1 MADKIFEDSEV
12 ITKRFT
18 CECMD
23 PAHTMDVTVELT
35 PKKELIA
42 FTFWESYFSGRL
54 SFLERLKKMVK
65 LLIGRSVWEN
75 EFYLR
80 REDIPELVDLL
91 QKATSKR

>member
-1 MADKIFEDSEV
+1 MADKLFEDSEI

-23 PAHTMDVTVELT
+23 PAHTMDVSVELT
-35 PKKELIA
+35 PKKELVM
-42 FTFWESYFSGRL
+42 FTFWESYLSGRL
-54 SFLERLKKMVK
+54 SFLERLKRIFK

-75 EFYLR
+75 EFFLR

-91 QKATSKR
+91 QKVTSKK